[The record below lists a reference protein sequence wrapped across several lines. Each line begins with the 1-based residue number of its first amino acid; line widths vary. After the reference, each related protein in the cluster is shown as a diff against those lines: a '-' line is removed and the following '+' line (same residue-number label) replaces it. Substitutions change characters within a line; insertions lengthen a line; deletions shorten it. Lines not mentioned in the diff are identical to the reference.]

1 MTLMKRLLVS
11 FSGGLLLLCVWG
23 VVVVATSQDFAHEGP
38 NSIWFSPV
46 DAWSGVVISTGWPKA
61 AASLSPALGI
71 LVGAAM
77 LLGPFHLALSV
88 AVYLAVAFTRPEMP
102 ARNLR

>member
-1 MTLMKRLLVS
+1 MKKLLVS
-11 FSGGLLLLCVWG
+11 FSGGLFLLGVWS
-23 VVVVATSQDFAHEGP
+23 VIVVATSQDFAHEGP

-46 DAWSGVVISTGWPKA
+46 DAWSGVVIDTGWPAA
-61 AASLSPALGI
+61 AASLSPALGV

-88 AVYLAVAFTRPEMP
+88 AVYLSVALMRPKMP
-102 ARNLR
+102 VRNLR